1 MGCGLLIEV
10 RIGVMDWFELV
21 VSAAQGRGR
30 EIPRKTTEVDYPYND
45 VPKHIDTMYDVSGWC
60 GNRLGRRGCRSTSMS
75 IADGIGEDNRL
86 FQFLKTT
93 SNPQTHVIGW
103 NQCPYNGGVVI
114 AGCEQLP
121 QWMTG
126 KEVGGTC
133 DETMVP
139 PLSS

>member
-75 IADGIGEDNRL
+75 IADGIGEDNGL
-86 FQFLKTT
+86 FQFLIHK
-93 SNPQTHVIGW
+93 HVIGW
-103 NQCPYNGGVVI
+103 NQVI